1 VSRNNINSTLKSL
14 ESLYLKGDYDAA
26 IQMQKEMGETFSPGH
41 LYYNLGTLNLK
52 KGDMAAGRYYLELS
66 KKYNFNSSM
75 VAHNLG
81 VAKKSLEVSEIG
93 TEDNSLNNI
102 VNYGLEASGA
112 NYLTLTLLLALI
124 SLLIWRMR
132 FVKKKVLI
140 LSLFLISLFPYGFY
154 QFYISNINFA
164 ISLNVAEIYEGPS
177 EIFSKIG
184 SVRPGE
190 KVLIGEEN
198 NGWLYITYPKSL
210 NGWVNKT
217 KLGILVD
224 PIK

>member
-1 VSRNNINSTLKSL
+1 VSKININSNLKSL

-26 IQMQKEMGETFSPGH
+26 IQMQKEMGEAFSPGH

-52 KGDMAAGRYYLELS
+52 KGDMAAGRYFLELS
-66 KKYNFNSSM
+66 KKHDFNSSM

-81 VAKKSLEVSEIG
+81 VAKKSLEVAEIG
-93 TEDNSLNNI
+93 TEDNLLNNI
-102 VNYGLEASGA
+102 VNYGLEASGV
-112 NYLTLTLLLALI
+112 NYLTLTLLLAMI
-124 SLLIWRMR
+124 SLFLLRMR
-132 FVKKKVLI
+132 FIKKKLLI

-154 QFYISNINFA
+154 KFYLSNIKFA

-190 KVLIGEEN
+190 KVLIGEQH
-198 NGWLYITYPKSL
+198 NGWLYISYPKSL

-224 PIK
+224 PTK